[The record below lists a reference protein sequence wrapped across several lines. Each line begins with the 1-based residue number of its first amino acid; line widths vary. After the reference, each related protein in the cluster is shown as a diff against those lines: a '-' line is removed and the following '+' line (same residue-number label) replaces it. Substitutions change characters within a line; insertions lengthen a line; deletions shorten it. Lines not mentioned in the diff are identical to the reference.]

1 MFHCIVYSRSND
13 DGDGDEIEDNATDTV
28 YNAGF
33 VNNLPVSDARRWRIE
48 RLSCHLIFLPY
59 AQMYYTHFNR

>member
-33 VNNLPVSDARRWRIE
+33 VNNLPVSDARR
-48 RLSCHLIFLPY
+48 
-59 AQMYYTHFNR
+59 